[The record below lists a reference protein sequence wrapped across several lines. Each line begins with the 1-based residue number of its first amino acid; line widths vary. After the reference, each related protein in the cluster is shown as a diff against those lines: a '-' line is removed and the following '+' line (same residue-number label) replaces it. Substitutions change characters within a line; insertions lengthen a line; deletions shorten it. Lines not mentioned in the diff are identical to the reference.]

1 MRIDSFWNRIEKSR
15 QGADLW
21 SRGRMDKQGQMI
33 KAICASEGITI
44 TELAERLGISRQ
56 ALYKR
61 LEGGM
66 RYESFYE
73 CIRALGYDLYY
84 GKDGKVRKIE

>member
-1 MRIDSFWNRIEKSR
+1 M
-15 QGADLW
+15 
-21 SRGRMDKQGQMI
+21 
-33 KAICASEGITI
+33 TI
-44 TELAERLGISRQ
+44 TELAERIGISRQ

-73 CIRALGYDLYY
+73 CIRALGYELYY

>member
-1 MRIDSFWNRIEKSR
+1 
-15 QGADLW
+15 
-21 SRGRMDKQGQMI
+21 MDKQGRMI

-61 LEGGM
+61 LNGGM

-73 CIRALGYDLYY
+73 CIRALGYELYY

>member
-1 MRIDSFWNRIEKSR
+1 
-15 QGADLW
+15 
-21 SRGRMDKQGQMI
+21 MDKQGQMI

-44 TELAERLGISRQ
+44 TELAERIGITRQ

>member
-1 MRIDSFWNRIEKSR
+1 
-15 QGADLW
+15 
-21 SRGRMDKQGQMI
+21 MDKQGQMI

-44 TELAERLGISRQ
+44 TELAERIGISRQ

-66 RYESFYE
+66 RYESFHE

-84 GKDGKVRKIE
+84 GKEGKVRKIE